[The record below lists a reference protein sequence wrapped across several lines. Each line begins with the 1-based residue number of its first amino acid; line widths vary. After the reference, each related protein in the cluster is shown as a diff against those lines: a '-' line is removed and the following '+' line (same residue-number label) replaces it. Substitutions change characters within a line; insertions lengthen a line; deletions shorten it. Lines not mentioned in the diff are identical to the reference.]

1 VCSSDLPLLFQGH
14 LDAYCDV
21 IIGVEM
27 DASMQKRRLQKRQ
40 GDLAEALWTLN
51 ERNHYQDF
59 VSFVDIRLKNDDT
72 LIKWQKLANQT
83 LSPFIKYL

>member
-1 VCSSDLPLLFQGH
+1 
-14 LDAYCDV
+14 
-21 IIGVEM
+21 M